1 MNERNIS
8 LPKSQRDSTI
18 HEHRIE
24 PIIYTISKIPWL
36 PGTRSCSVGRTRNS
50 NGGSSGGAGLSENEI
65 PSGPL
70 RASTRGWG
78 IMNESPRRGK
88 NGCREKR
95 ESDSSLSSLSR
106 LNGTERKNPCG
117 HFSIAQWGWLLASP
131 LSLLL
136 RLATRVSMLLR
147 HNSDTYRRDSWL
159 YLVETSN
166 EEGGR
171 GCERDEEEKEKEIRC
186 GFTMNLLDDS
196 HQGRGSIQVIYAISF
211 WDEVTRPC
219 PVNNAIL
226 REKNVDWFD

>member
-24 PIIYTISKIPWL
+24 PIIYTISKIPGL

-159 YLVETSN
+159 YLVETSKG
-166 EEGGR
+166 EEGASGTKR
-171 GCERDEEEKEKEIRC
+171 RKRKKFDVASQWTSWMTRTKEEVPSRL
-186 GFTMNLLDDS
+186 FMRS
-196 HQGRGSIQVIYAISF
+196 HS
-211 WDEVTRPC
+211 ETRWHDHVP
-219 PVNNAIL
+219 
-226 REKNVDWFD
+226 